1 MWPALC
7 HICLC
12 KTTVDSHVFFL
23 SVASFCLHSFMVI
36 FMSVYISGV
45 HWAIWIVLCV
55 ALCRFMEDFLLTAEQ
70 SISLICESWWSI
82 SEHPFTCWPV
92 LTLNMHIMVLD
103 HQLTWIEIR
112 TIDTFI
118 TKMWTHRDWFTTKT
132 VKWNILSSAHPE
144 FWDWTQ
150 LSFLQKYRKTIKQ
163 RKIISSL
170 CPQWWY
176 EWSNGWIFHI
186 SAKSIGSGVK
196 DQKTSVVFPSPR
208 IIIKSRVSFSTHFT
222 EEWIHTTN

>member
-1 MWPALC
+1 MWPASC

-45 HWAIWIVLCV
+45 HWAIWTVLCV
-55 ALCRFMEDFLLTAEQ
+55 EIHSVQVYGR
-70 SISLICESWWSI
+70 
-82 SEHPFTCWPV
+82 PFAYSAKHKFNLWILMIHIWAFTWWPV
-92 LTLNMHIMVLD
+92 LTLNMHIMVQD
-103 HQLTWIEIR
+103 HQLTWIETL

-118 TKMWTHRDWFTTKT
+118 TKMYTHRDWFTTKT

-144 FWDWTQ
+144 LWDWTQ

-163 RKIISSL
+163 R
-170 CPQWWY
+170 
-176 EWSNGWIFHI
+176 
-186 SAKSIGSGVK
+186 
-196 DQKTSVVFPSPR
+196 R
-208 IIIKSRVSFSTHFT
+208 
-222 EEWIHTTN
+222 